1 MSAAVTTPDLQSLDA
16 DALRGLVLSQHRQLN
31 AQNIEIENL
40 KLLVAKLRREQFGS
54 KSEKLDS
61 HLRQLELELE
71 DREIQQAAAPPA
83 VLPSAADERR
93 RPVRRPL
100 PHVRQRGGIRG
111 PGSVAARCPAL
122 LRLRQHPPREGADE
136 RHRHLPAGLAR
147 GGGA

>member
-83 VLPSAADERR
+83 VSMSTHMA
-93 RPVRRPL
+93 
-100 PHVRQRGGIRG
+100 PHVLLGSGWSLAG
-111 PGSVAARCPAL
+111 PAV
-122 LRLRQHPPREGADE
+122 E
-136 RHRHLPAGLAR
+136 RP
-147 GGGA
+147 